1 VSASVPRWLEGKSA
15 VVTGASR
22 GIGREIALTLARAGA
37 NVLVNFF
44 ATHRDEAAAVVAE
57 VEGMGGGALAHLC
70 DVRDAAGVS
79 NMMKA
84 AVDAFGSL
92 DVLVNNAGVTRDVF
106 LPFLKEA
113 DWDEVLDVNLK
124 GAFLC
129 TKAAARV
136 MTHRKSGRII
146 NISSVAGLAGDLK
159 RAGYSASKAGL
170 IGLTRAAARD
180 LAAFNITVNAVA
192 PGVIET
198 EFLKDT
204 PIATR
209 ERLTDLIPMRRFGVP
224 ADVAGV
230 VLFLASGWADYIT
243 GQVFVVDG
251 GLHM

>member
-1 VSASVPRWLEGKSA
+1 MSATVPRWLEKKTA

-37 NVLVNFF
+37 NVLVNF
-44 ATHRDEAAAVVAE
+44 ATHRDEAVAVVAE
-57 VEGMGGGALAHLC
+57 IEGAGGCALAHPC
-70 DVRDAAGVS
+70 DVRDAAGVAG
-79 NMMKA
+79 MMKA

-129 TKAAARV
+129 TKAASRV

-146 NISSVAGLAGDLK
+146 NISSVAGLTGDLK

-170 IGLTRAAARD
+170 IGLTRAVARD

-204 PIATR
+204 PLASR
-209 ERLTDLIPMRRFGVP
+209 ERLTDLIPMRRFGAP
-224 ADVAGV
+224 TDVAGV